1 MGYFFGFSKPLTS
14 AKALPRE
21 TKLDKR
27 VRQLPKQFRFRQK
40 FWLILAVTNTAADS
54 WFLAETRP
62 KPKPKP
68 NFRSDTIEN
77 ILSF

>member
-1 MGYFFGFSKPLTS
+1 MGYFFGFSKPLMS

-54 WFLAETRP
+54 
-62 KPKPKP
+62 
-68 NFRSDTIEN
+68 
-77 ILSF
+77 